1 MLVLS
6 RSDRE
11 GLLFRL
17 PDGTEFQVFVE
28 AGNTPSRFRLLVDAP
43 REISVSRISPRGRV
57 QCANPNYK
65 GKGRDEWR
73 TRNTTRT

>member
-11 GLLFRL
+11 GIRFRL

-28 AGNTPSRFRLLVDAP
+28 AGSTQNRFRLLVDAP

-57 QCANPNYK
+57 QCSNPNSK
-65 GKGRDEWR
+65 GKGGSSWR
-73 TRNTTRT
+73 TQSTTRT

>member
-6 RSDRE
+6 RSDGE

-28 AGNTPSRFRLLVDAP
+28 AGHTRSTYRLLVDAP
-43 REISVSRISPRGRV
+43 REIAVSRISPRGRV
-57 QCANPNYK
+57 QCSNPNTKRK
-65 GKGRDEWR
+65 GNGKWR
-73 TRNTTRT
+73 TQNTTHT